1 MVELMQ
7 VENTEKEQKN
17 IEERIKGIYE
27 EQKAKMNSQVQD
39 KQKDLDGTSKF
50 AQRVQRKFDKYA
62 RKMTEKTGIDYDV
75 KETEEERAER
85 ERDMTPQELD

>member
-1 MVELMQ
+1 MSIEDEKQRKEMVELMQ

-50 AQRVQRKFDKYA
+50 A
-62 RKMTEKTGIDYDV
+62 
-75 KETEEERAER
+75 
-85 ERDMTPQELD
+85 